1 MLLKPRFPATP
12 KKASKANCQP
22 GYFCVD
28 GNTTVAGCAVAFF
41 AHIILHT
48 LALKFVVPIFG
59 LQGTGRSLGQ
69 SLFKNYLLVI
79 VIVRT

>member
-1 MLLKPRFPATP
+1 MFRY
-12 KKASKANCQP
+12 KANCQP

-28 GNTTVAGCAVAFF
+28 GNTMVAGCTVAFF

-59 LQGTGRSLGQ
+59 LQGTCSGRVWQWVRICS
-69 SLFKNYLLVI
+69 KARLVGWW
-79 VIVRT
+79 